1 MIFDATE
8 KHQSQIP
15 ALHLLV
21 AMGFAPLSPE
31 EALRLRGGRLRN
43 VTLDDVLADQLLK
56 LNRFT
61 HRGRAYPF
69 DLEDAH
75 EAMRRL
81 KPTPDRLK
89 GLRGTNQD
97 VYDTLVLGTTITKT
111 IDGDSK
117 SYSFRYIDWEHPD
130 NNAYHVTAEMTVER
144 AGSTKTRRCDIVAFV
159 NGIPFIVIEN
169 KRPTER
175 LKKADS
181 QLIGY
186 QREDEIP
193 HLFHFAQILLSMNRR
208 EARYATVGTQSRFW
222 QTWQEEET
230 TVETSRSLDPAGP
243 RDAEA
248 RAGMQDTDT
257 QTSEA
262 RAGMQDTDTHAGT
275 RETEAQTSETL
286 ASDVE
291 FDPEDQA
298 EYPTGGPLRD
308 LVDRPLAVAEAEAVY
323 SGNLASARS
332 HYEAAITGEGRQVTK
347 QDGQRRQ
354 VTEQDVA
361 LYALCRRERL
371 LDLVRR
377 FTVFDGGVRK
387 IARHQQYFA
396 VRRAVERVGQF
407 DMQGVRRGGVIWHT
421 PGTGKSLTMVMLG
434 KALALEATISNP
446 RIVIVTDRDDL
457 DRQIK
462 DTFKSC
468 EREPVRATSGNHLI
482 SLIQDRTPLITTII
496 NKFDTASRVGQAID
510 EDPNVFVLVDESHR
524 TQTGSHGGFGQ
535 LAGKMRRILGKA
547 CYLGFTGTPLLQ
559 REKNTLATFGGLI
572 HRYAI
577 DQAVRDEAVVSL
589 LYEGR
594 IVEQQINPETIDSW
608 FDKLSEGLSEH
619 QRADLKAKY
628 SRLNALA
635 RTEQAIH
642 ARAFDVSEHYRQ
654 HWQGSGFKAQLVAP
668 SKAAACRYKELLDEI
683 GHVTS
688 EIVISPPD
696 DHEGNEEVE
705 EVEEVDR
712 DPGSAVRAFWARM
725 MDRYG
730 TESEYNRQI
739 IDAFK
744 HSEHPEILIVVSKLL
759 TGFDAPRN
767 TVLYLCRSLR
777 EHNLLQ
783 AIMRVNRLYEE
794 EAGTGREGVT
804 KKHGFIIDYEGLLGE
819 LDGALTAYG
828 ALEGFESSD
837 LAGTLEH
844 VKEEIHRLRHL
855 HERLRDVFK
864 SIRNK
869 KDMEAFEQFLAD
881 EARRQEF
888 YEKLREF
895 GRCLRIS
902 LSSDKIHAVYDDA
915 KIDGMKRDWLMF
927 SELRRSVRLRYQETI
942 DVREFEPKIRKLLD
956 DHVVAMPAETVVEPV
971 NINDPD
977 ALKAIAEESKVTE
990 ASRADRIASATRR
1003 TVTEKMEEDPTFY
1016 RRFSELLEET
1026 ISNYRAKRISERA
1039 YLQQVLDLAGK
1050 VSRKEDRGQKMP
1062 EPVRGND
1069 DGEAFYGVLAESL
1082 AGVSG
1087 QVDGGGATGG
1097 AAEADGGAEIEAGT
1111 ASKAASQA
1119 DGAEGALSEVEAGKK
1134 AGESESANVALNEVE
1149 IANAALDIIEIIRQ
1163 HHIVD
1168 VWSNEI
1174 AQNEMRNAIDDYYYD
1189 VLREQ
1194 KGLNLTDAQL
1204 NDLEN
1209 RIMNLAKA
1217 RFPD

>member
-21 AMGFAPLSPE
+21 AMGFTPLSPE
-31 EALRLRGGRLRN
+31 EALRLRGDRLRN

-61 HRGRAYPF
+61 HRGKEYPF
-69 DLEDAH
+69 NLEDAH

-117 SYSFRYIDWEHPD
+117 SYSFRYVDWENPD
-130 NNAYHVTAEMTVER
+130 NNTYHVTAEMTVER
-144 AGSTKTRRCDIVAFV
+144 TSSTRTRRCDIVAFV

-193 HLFHFAQILLSMNRR
+193 HLFHFAQLLLSMNRR

-222 QTWQEEET
+222 QTWREEET
-230 TVETSRSLDPAGP
+230 TVEGSHATLQN
-243 RDAEA
+243 ELE
-248 RAGMQDTDT
+248 DT
-257 QTSEA
+257 EI
-262 RAGMQDTDTHAGT
+262 
-275 RETEAQTSETL
+275 L
-286 ASDVE
+286 PPDVV
-291 FDPEDQA
+291 FDPDEQA
-298 EYPTGGPLRD
+298 EYPPRDPLRD

-332 HYEAAITGEGRQVTK
+332 HYEAAIAGEGRQVT
-347 QDGQRRQ
+347 
-354 VTEQDVA
+354 EQDEA

-377 FTVFDGGVRK
+377 FTVFDGGERK

-396 VRRAVERVGQF
+396 VRRAVERVRQF
-407 DMQGVRRGGVIWHT
+407 DLQDVRRGGVIWHT

-434 KALALEATISNP
+434 KALALEETISNP

-468 EREPVRATSGNHLI
+468 EMEPVRATTGTHLI
-482 SLIQDRTPLITTII
+482 SLIQNKTPLVTTII
-496 NKFDTASRVGQAID
+496 NKFDTASRVGQVID

-559 REKNTLATFGGLI
+559 REKNTLTTFGGLI

-608 FDKLSEGLSEH
+608 FDKLSEGLSEQ
-619 QRADLKAKY
+619 QRADLKQKY

-642 ARAFDVSEHYRQ
+642 ARAFDISEHYRQ

-668 SKAAACRYKELLDEI
+668 SKAAACRYKEILDEI

-696 DHEGNEEVE
+696 DHEGNED
-705 EVEEVDR
+705 VDH
-712 DPGSAVRAFWARM
+712 DSKSVVGAFWERM

-730 TESEYNRQI
+730 TEGEYNRQI

-767 TVLYLCRSLR
+767 TVLYLCRSIR

-783 AIMRVNRLYEE
+783 AIMRVNRLFEE
-794 EAGTGREGVT
+794 DGIEKE
-804 KKHGFIIDYEGLLGE
+804 HGFIIDYEGLLGE
-819 LDGALTAYG
+819 LDGALNAYS

-837 LAGTLEH
+837 LTGTMAN
-844 VKEEIHRLRHL
+844 VKEEIDRLQHL
-855 HERLRDVFK
+855 HERLWDVFK

-869 KDMEAFEQFLAD
+869 RDMEEFEQFLAD
-881 EARRQEF
+881 EAKRQDF
-888 YEKLREF
+888 YERLRVF
-895 GRCLRIS
+895 GRCLRVS
-902 LSSDKIHAVYDDA
+902 LSFEKIHAVYDDA
-915 KIDGMKRDWLMF
+915 KIDEMKRDWLTF
-927 SELRRSVRLRYQETI
+927 SELRRSVRLRFQETI
-942 DVREFEPKIRKLLD
+942 DVREFEPQIRKLLD
-956 DHVVAMPAETVVEPV
+956 DHVVAMPAETVIEPV
-971 NINDPD
+971 NINNPD
-977 ALKAIAEESKVTE
+977 ALKAIAEESGVTE
-990 ASRADRIASATRR
+990 ASKADRIASATRR
-1003 TVTEKMEEDPTFY
+1003 TVTEKMDEDPTFY
-1016 RRFSELLEET
+1016 RRFSVLLEET
-1026 ISNYRAKRISERA
+1026 IRDYRERRISERV
-1039 YLQQVLDLAGK
+1039 YLQQVQDLAGK
-1050 VSRKEDRGQKMP
+1050 VSRKEDRGQEMP

-1069 DGEAFYGVLAESL
+1069 DGEAFYGVLGESL
-1082 AGVSG
+1082 A
-1087 QVDGGGATGG
+1087 
-1097 AAEADGGAEIEAGT
+1097 EANG
-1111 ASKAASQA
+1111 QA
-1119 DGAEGALSEVEAGKK
+1119 DAKTLDEL
-1134 AGESESANVALNEVE
+1134 E
-1149 IANAALDIIEIIRQ
+1149 IANAALDIIEIIKK

-1194 KGLNLTDAQL
+1194 KGLILTDAQL

-1209 RIMNLAKA
+1209 KVMNLARA